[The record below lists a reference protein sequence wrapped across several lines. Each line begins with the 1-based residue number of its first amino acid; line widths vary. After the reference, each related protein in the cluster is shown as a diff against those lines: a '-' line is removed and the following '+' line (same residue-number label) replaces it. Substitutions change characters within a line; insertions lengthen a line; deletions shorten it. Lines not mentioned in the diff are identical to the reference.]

1 MKLKDTKKVS
11 IAYGL
16 IALLLFG
23 LTVCGCYGI
32 YTKNKP
38 AGEAEV
44 VFLGDSVIAQSR
56 DDSAIPRQVEQ
67 LTGRSVVNC
76 ALGGTS
82 LSRGKAKRPGEQ
94 GDSMEDANGVLS
106 MEALSRAMIHGD
118 FGGQQA
124 VQSKEQALYYLPYT
138 VDTLASIDFAKVKVL
153 VFNHGVNDYH
163 QGVELFNDQDPYDV
177 HTFSGAMR
185 SVLERLRKEYPDLKI
200 IYVTP
205 TYTWYHGPAK
215 SCEEYH
221 TGSGILKDYV
231 DEAIRICEEYQ
242 VPYVDVYSSLYERY
256 GMDGY
261 VRKIAEQYTL
271 DGVHPN
277 EYGRGLIAEAIAE
290 ALK

>member
-23 LTVCGCYGI
+23 LIVCACYAA
-32 YTKNKP
+32 YTKERP
-38 AGEAEV
+38 AGEADV
-44 VFLGDSVIAQSR
+44 VFLGDSIIAQTR
-56 DDSAIPRQVEQ
+56 DDTAIPRQVEQ

-82 LSRGKAKRPGEQ
+82 LSRVKEAGAGEQ
-94 GDSMEDANGVLS
+94 RNSMEDANGVLS

-138 VDTLASIDFAKVKVL
+138 VDTLASIDFSKVKVL

-163 QGVELFNDQDPYDV
+163 RGVELVNPGDPYDE

-185 SVLERLRKEYPDLKI
+185 SILERLKKAYPELQI

-205 TYTWYHGPAK
+205 VYTWYHGQAK

-221 TGSGILKDYV
+221 TGSGVLKDYV
-231 DEAIRICEEYQ
+231 DAAISICEEYQ

-256 GMDGY
+256 GKERY